1 LHLAAM
7 KTPTFSLNSYANT
20 YVNMIAV
27 NYSELRSDLKTL
39 LDKVEQQNELVVIKR
54 SKSSGAVLMS
64 IQEYNDLKL
73 TIDVL
78 RGELDL
84 TAGRGISVD

>member
-1 LHLAAM
+1 M

-20 YVNMIAV
+20 YANMIAV

-84 TAGRGISVD
+84 AAGRGISMD

>member
-1 LHLAAM
+1 MQLAAM
-7 KTPTFSLNSYANT
+7 KTPTFSLNSYSNT

-54 SKSSGAVLMS
+54 FKSSGAVLMS

-84 TAGRGISVD
+84 AAGRGISMD

>member
-1 LHLAAM
+1 
-7 KTPTFSLNSYANT
+7 
-20 YVNMIAV
+20 MIAV
-27 NYSELRSDLKTL
+27 NYSELRSELKTL
-39 LDKVEQQNELVVIKR
+39 LDKVEHENELVVIKR

-84 TAGRGISVD
+84 AGGH